1 MLLLDVCAVVCREDA
16 SERWQEVEVREEA
29 DARRTACR
37 QCACASSVNLQIAS
51 VC

>member
-16 SERWQEVEVREEA
+16 SEKWQEVEVREEA
-29 DARRTACR
+29 DGLHVVSVLVRRRCD
-37 QCACASSVNLQIAS
+37 LQIAS